1 MTNKIYQTVILGSGP
16 AGFTAAIYACRAG
29 LEPLLITGQQLGGQ
43 LVTTP
48 EISNWPGRFDNP
60 NGSDLMETLEK
71 HASTLGTQFLYEYIV
86 EVDLKGDIKTLTTAS
101 GQVIQTKTLIICTG
115 ANAKYLGI
123 ESETQYKGK
132 GVSACATCDGCFFRQ
147 KKVAVVGG
155 GSAAFIEALYL
166 ANICSK
172 VYLVHRRDSFRA
184 ETALVKRLTELQ
196 KDGKVEFILNAN
208 VNEILGDGNKVTG
221 MVVINQTGRHE
232 IELDGVFVAIGH
244 TANTQIFEG
253 KLELEKGG
261 IIKTGFGFK
270 TQTSVPG
277 VFAAGDCADGE
288 YRQAITSAGTGCMA
302 ALDAEH
308 YLQEKL

>member
-1 MTNKIYQTVILGSGP
+1 M
-16 AGFTAAIYACRAG
+16 
-29 LEPLLITGQQLGGQ
+29 
-43 LVTTP
+43 
-48 EISNWPGRFDNP
+48 
-60 NGSDLMETLEK
+60 
-71 HASTLGTQFLYEYIV
+71 
-86 EVDLKGDIKTLTTAS
+86 
-101 GQVIQTKTLIICTG
+101 
-115 ANAKYLGI
+115 
-123 ESETQYKGK
+123 
-132 GVSACATCDGCFFRQ
+132 
-147 KKVAVVGG
+147 
-155 GSAAFIEALYL
+155 
-166 ANICSK
+166 
-172 VYLVHRRDSFRA
+172 HRRDSFRA

-208 VNEILGDGNKVTG
+208 VDEILGDGNKVTG